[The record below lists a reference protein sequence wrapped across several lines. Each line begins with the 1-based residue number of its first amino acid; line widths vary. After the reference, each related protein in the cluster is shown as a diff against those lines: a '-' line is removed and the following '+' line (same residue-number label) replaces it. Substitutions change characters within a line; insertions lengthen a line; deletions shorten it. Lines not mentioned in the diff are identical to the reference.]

1 MFARLLT
8 FAAAAALLS
17 GAASAQDNASPS
29 PAAPAT
35 APFAPAAPAVGP
47 TDSSGYNA
55 RAATDA
61 TADAATAPPAPA
73 APASSA
79 ALGDFT
85 ALKAGDPGVVS
96 NPPVADTPEN
106 RARYGQ
112 PDSNAG
118 KRSRAHGN

>member
-8 FAAAAALLS
+8 FAAAGLGEALS
-17 GAASAQDNASPS
+17 WAE
-29 PAAPAT
+29 AAPAT